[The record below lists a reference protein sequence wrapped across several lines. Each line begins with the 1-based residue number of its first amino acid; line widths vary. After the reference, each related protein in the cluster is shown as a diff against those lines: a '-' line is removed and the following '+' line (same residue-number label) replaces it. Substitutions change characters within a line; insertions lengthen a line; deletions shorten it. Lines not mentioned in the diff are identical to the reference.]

1 MAVLQTL
8 RVKLGVV
15 ISIIIALSL
24 LSFIIDTNTLDSAL
38 SSMSKKNDVGQ
49 VAGKSVS
56 YTEFQEAVDK
66 YTTIN
71 QIVTGSTVQN
81 EQAQTQIRNAAWQE
95 FIDKYLFLKNAKAA
109 GVSVGE
115 DELIDLLSGDNVS
128 PIIAQNPMFQDENG
142 AFSIEALD
150 NFRNAMDQD
159 ASGQYRTFWNYL
171 QNTVYTQQYYAKYG
185 SLFTNGTVLNKLQ
198 EEAAIADNNT
208 TFDID
213 YVMAQYPFAQDSTIE
228 VSSNEIKAYYDNH
241 KKNYKQPASRDI
253 EYVVFEVVPSEADVE
268 EVSNSMSELVEE
280 FATTAN
286 MKNFLLKNSERA
298 YSEYWYKDD
307 ELRTVSAEVSDFVK
321 ANAPG
326 AVSPVFRNGN
336 SFYSVKVL
344 AAAPKADEIKV
355 KVMPVKEEAMSDSL
369 LTALRLLEPM
379 QMTQSYLIPG
389 CEVLFDS
396 KLNTPEFI
404 KTAQYGTLLAE
415 VVEKSEPVAK
425 KQVAIFEK
433 TALPSKTTY
442 NEFYSQANKFAA
454 ITAGTYEGYLKAV
467 DSTKIYSHP
476 MSKVLES
483 TASYGS
489 VDQAK
494 EVTRWIFDAKKG
506 KASEIIT
513 VNTNYFFVVALKEI
527 HKEGYTP
534 IKEVAAGIR
543 ENLYEQKLFTKVLD
557 ETSAK
562 VEGLNDLEAI
572 AEAVKGTVMNREGV
586 AFASNNGPQIEPALL
601 GAAYAAKDGEVCGP
615 VKGQMGVYYFTVKN
629 RQTGSFYTVEDAK
642 NFENQKAQYSSQ
654 MILPV
659 MMEEAEVKDNRARF
673 F

>member
-1 MAVLQTL
+1 MAILQTL

-56 YTEFQEAVDK
+56 YTEFQEEVDK
-66 YTTIN
+66 FTTIN
-71 QIVTGSTVQN
+71 QIMTGSTVQD
-81 EQAQTQIRNAAWQE
+81 EQTQNQIRNAAWQG
-95 FIDKYLFLKNAKAA
+95 FIDKYLFIKNAKEA
-109 GVSVGE
+109 GITVGE
-115 DELIDLLSGDNVS
+115 DELIDLISGDNVS

-142 AFSIEALD
+142 AFSLEALD
-150 NFRNAMDQD
+150 NFRTAMEQDQT
-159 ASGQYRTFWNYL
+159 GQYKTFWNYL

-185 SLFTNGTVLNKLQ
+185 SLFSNGSVLNKLM
-198 EEAAIADNNT
+198 EDAAIADNNT

-213 YVMAQYPFAQDSTIE
+213 YVVAQYPFTQDTTIQ

-241 KKNYKQPASRDI
+241 KKNYKQLASRDI
-253 EYVVFEVVPSEADVE
+253 EYVVFEVVPSEADIE
-268 EVSNSMSELVEE
+268 EVSTSMANLVEE
-280 FATTAN
+280 FATTSN
-286 MKNFLLKNSERA
+286 VKNFLLKNSDRS

-307 ELRTVSAEVSDFVK
+307 ELKTVNAELSDFVK

-326 AVSPVFRNGN
+326 AVSPVFRSGN

-344 AAAPKADEIKV
+344 AEAQMPDQIQVKIMPAA
-355 KVMPVKEEAMSDSL
+355 EAVMSDSL
-369 LTALRLLEPM
+369 ITALRLLEPM

-389 CEVLFDS
+389 CESLFSS

-404 KTAQYGTLLAE
+404 KTAQYGTLIAE

-442 NEFYSQANKFAA
+442 NEFYAKANKFAG

-467 DSTKIYSHP
+467 DSTKVYSHP
-476 MSKVLES
+476 MNNVLES

-494 EVTRWIFDAKKG
+494 EVTRWIYDNKKG
-506 KASEIIT
+506 KASNIIT

-543 ENLYEQKLFTKVLD
+543 ENLYEEKLFAKVLD
-557 ETSAK
+557 ETKAK
-562 VEGLNDLEAI
+562 AEGLTDLEAI
-572 AEAVKGTVMNREGV
+572 AEAVGGSVMNREGV
-586 AFASNNGPQIEPALL
+586 AFASNNGPMLEPALL
-601 GAAYAAKDGEVCGP
+601 GAAAAAKDGEVCGP

-629 RQTGSFYTVEDAK
+629 RQTGSFYTLEDAK
-642 NFENQKAQYSSQ
+642 NFEKQKAQYSSQ

-659 MMEEAEVKDNRARF
+659 MMESADVKDNRARF